1 MLTPFADFFYLSDHR
16 EDMLAMLA
24 GLFYFADHRE
34 DMASCS

>member
-1 MLTPFADFFYLSDHR
+1 MLAGLFYFADHR

-34 DMASCS
+34 DIASCS